1 MKNANMHMDDNAS
14 KCKKPG
20 GNQFSNKAT
29 KAKKSGRKPLSQT
42 NPSLEA
48 LSQTNPPLEA
58 GVEAVKMPKTSKQR
72 QKSENSEEKVDSSR
86 SQSDGLREHSLPTK
100 SAEKYRDLRR
110 DSLIDKYRALRRDYS
125 ILEEE
130 YSSLINEQKQTGRD
144 IKKLKA
150 QKRWLLDKIA
160 EFEGSVEDPDF

>member
-1 MKNANMHMDDNAS
+1 MHRSARSQEGINCPIRQRS
-14 KCKKPG
+14 PRSQE
-20 GNQFSNKAT
+20 GNHCLKLLRLACIKQSV
-29 KAKKSGRKPLSQT
+29 
-42 NPSLEA
+42 
-48 LSQTNPPLEA
+48 EA

-100 SAEKYRDLRR
+100 SAEKYRALRR